1 MPSRTRSTPTYPRK
15 RHRGDDDGW
24 HSYDEDEDR
33 NNDVEEWEAQAVR
46 APPPLGLRAA
56 RPSHLAARC
65 CAQDGTFEKLVK
77 PVPAEAASDQ
87 LVNLQLDRDTDSV
100 MDEEEDEGEEDEPV
114 AEEEPEQG
122 EGEEPGADEEEG
134 EAAEHSE
141 GAVPQKDTDAR
152 QRVESL
158 ASCRSPA
165 GHLLSP
171 ASLWTQRST
180 ARHPPPRLRSPQ
192 ERPYKRPKMDEEEDL

>member
-1 MPSRTRSTPTYPRK
+1 MGGASGACSASTVAASTIAT
-15 RHRGDDDGW
+15 
-24 HSYDEDEDR
+24 S
-33 NNDVEEWEAQAVR
+33 
-46 APPPLGLRAA
+46 APAT
-56 RPSHLAARC
+56 SARC

-152 QRVESL
+152 
-158 ASCRSPA
+158 PT
-165 GHLLSP
+165 G
-171 ASLWTQRST
+171 
-180 ARHPPPRLRSPQ
+180 
-192 ERPYKRPKMDEEEDL
+192 